1 LIEDSAARLF
11 HRFHD
16 SASADTMVSLL
27 RSRHFEVHLAL
38 MAAHLGEGQVVDGGG
53 LEAAIGED
61 LHAVDRSH
69 TPDEGE
75 EQSWSALVRG
85 SSGAVLAR
93 WTEKRWV
100 HRTVDERS
108 GRMQYQLT
116 SGALQAVQYM
126 RGLDRTTTMATKSAV
141 GMIAEQIGAIAAS
154 SNPDPVARK
163 AAIQQQIEELDTE
176 WRALDSGEMPSVDH
190 AGLVHK
196 AEVLCA
202 LVERMPGD
210 IVRYGEEFQTAT
222 SALWAASGAD
232 AEEYGASLERI
243 LDQFEGIA
251 QTPEGRAYAAFTLL
265 IGRSSMRER
274 LEDDIDRILDQVDG
288 LPAYV
293 RDALASFVPTMLDRS
308 EEVEVKKRTAFRRF
322 DRFVRS
328 GEATRFRQV
337 QARIGQVQEA
347 ARAAFGRTH
356 GGRSIGLDFP
366 IGGIEAVSVGRLRL
380 DDGAGQTPARVLDT
394 NGEMP
399 IDPREELGLEHVDTI
414 KLRQAVKSALRD
426 GGGYATLR
434 QVLDQYGPV
443 RVGDVVMLWM
453 WAGEY
458 GIVRADATTR
468 AEVETSAGLRAMRLP
483 RLTFDKP
490 IPPLDKPGQAVPTI
504 DPQLTIL
511 EGIAE

>member
-27 RSRHFEVHLAL
+27 RSRHFEIHLAL

-61 LHAVDRSH
+61 LHAVDGSH

-75 EQSWSALVRG
+75 EQTWAALVRG
-85 SSGAVLAR
+85 EPGAVLTR

-100 HRTVDERS
+100 HRTVEERT
-108 GRMQYQLT
+108 GRVQFQLT

-126 RGLDRTTTMATKSAV
+126 RGLDRNATMATKSAV
-141 GMIAEQIGAIAAS
+141 GMIAEQIGTIAAS
-154 SNPDPVARK
+154 SNPDPVTRK
-163 AAIQQQIEELDTE
+163 AAIEQQINDLSKE
-176 WRALDSGEMPSVDH
+176 WEALDSGEMPSVDH
-190 AGLVHK
+190 ADLVHK
-196 AEVLCA
+196 AEALCS

-222 SALWAASGAD
+222 GALWAASTAD

-243 LDQFEGIA
+243 LEQFEGIA

-265 IGRSSMRER
+265 IGRASMRER
-274 LEDDIDRILDQVDG
+274 LEDDIDRILDQVEG
-288 LPAYV
+288 LPAYA

-356 GGRSIGLDFP
+356 GGRGIGQDFP
-366 IGGIEAVSVGRLRL
+366 IGGIEALSVGRLRL

-394 NGEMP
+394 SGEMT
-399 IDPREELGLEHVDTI
+399 IDAREELGLEHVNTV
-414 KLRQAVKSALRD
+414 KLRQAVKSALRE
-426 GGGYATLR
+426 GGGHATLR
-434 QVLDQYGPV
+434 QVLDQCGPV
-443 RVGDVVMLWM
+443 RVGDVVMLWT
-453 WAGEY
+453 WAGEH
-458 GIVRADATTR
+458 GIVRSSASTR
-468 AEVETSAGLRAMRLP
+468 AEVETIAGPRAMRLP
-483 RLTFDKP
+483 QLVFNKP
-490 IPPLDKPGQAVPTI
+490 IPPLDKPGKAVSTI